1 MSSESAPHGRKRG
14 MALGLAALLFVS
26 GMAAG
31 VAVDRWVAGAREHG
45 EDSRLSRHRPE
56 VQARRYAERL
66 GLDEAQERKVEEIL
80 RRTWT
85 ATRKAIEPIDPEVD
99 AIRRRGDA
107 DIRALLRGDQ
117 LQRFDDM
124 VTEQEQRRAAIRK
137 GLDLKRD
144 GGSR

>member
-1 MSSESAPHGRKRG
+1 RG

-31 VAVDRWVAGAREHG
+31 VAADRWVAGDRGHG
-45 EDSRLSRHRPE
+45 GESRLSRHRPD

-99 AIRRRGDA
+99 AIRRRGDG
-107 DIRALLRGDQ
+107 DIRSLLHGDQ
-117 LQRFDDM
+117 LRRFDEM
-124 VTEQEQRRAAIRK
+124 VAEQEQRRAAIRK
-137 GLDLKRD
+137 GLDLKRG